1 VVCEMPVIFAISGH
15 ECPRR
20 CNSASSRPLI
30 SGARSRMY
38 SACLAPRTR
47 SSTSTDDKSPPESLA
62 RLRSAASSSDELATV
77 ARLGLTGLSKRGKV
91 NTDERPRS
99 RLDSPTEVVFTD
111 EGRACGHAALLSQDD
126 DVLAA
131 GVVRFTINELG
142 TRAGIALFV
151 DGQRQKV
158 PYVSDC
164 RTIYSGGRKH
174 H

>member
-1 VVCEMPVIFAISGH
+1 MSAHGHVWTVHVVK
-15 ECPRR
+15 
-20 CNSASSRPLI
+20 ASEVR
-30 SGARSRMY
+30 
-38 SACLAPRTR
+38 
-47 SSTSTDDKSPPESLA
+47 
-62 RLRSAASSSDELATV
+62 
-77 ARLGLTGLSKRGKV
+77 
-91 NTDERPRS
+91 
-99 RLDSPTEVVFTD
+99 PTEVVFTD

-126 DVLAA
+126 GVLAA